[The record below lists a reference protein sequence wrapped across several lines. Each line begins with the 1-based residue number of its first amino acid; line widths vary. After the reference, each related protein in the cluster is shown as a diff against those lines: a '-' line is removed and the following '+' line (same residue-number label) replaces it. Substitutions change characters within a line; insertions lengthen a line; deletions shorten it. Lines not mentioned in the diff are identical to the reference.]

1 LCITQ
6 GIKKNEKRLRN
17 LLRFTIECEMTD
29 VLNPEKIIISQISI
43 EGSSASG
50 TSHPFWSCFST

>member
-1 LCITQ
+1 MCTIQ
-6 GIKKNEKRLRN
+6 GITKNEIRLRN

-43 EGSSASG
+43 EGSSAAG
-50 TSHPFWSCFST
+50 TS